1 MTASTPL
8 ASVIFRVIDVEG
20 TDRDPMI
27 SRPCEVAWRDLG
39 ADGQTLGRFETLL
52 DPGVPIPPSASA
64 VHHIVD
70 EDVAGM
76 PTLADVVGDI
86 SSVDVFVAHSA
97 DYDKNVL
104 GLQTKTWLCTHRLAK
119 HLWPEIGNHSNQEI
133 RYTLKLKPDIPKD
146 TSHHRAAADVAV
158 TAAILAAALPLIP
171 AKWPEV
177 MTIADLVKAAN
188 APALLLRIPFKSGH
202 GQLFEHAET
211 SHLEWI
217 VRTYAGGADCVF
229 TAQHWLDQRYGGDGS
244 RFASDYDTDVED

>member
-1 MTASTPL
+1 MTAGLPL
-8 ASVIFRVIDVEG
+8 SSAVFRVIDVEG

-27 SRPCEVAWRDLG
+27 SRPCEVAWCDIV
-39 ADGQTLGRFETLL
+39 ADGRAISRFSTLL

-64 VHHIVD
+64 VHHID
-70 EDVAGM
+70 DDDVVGM
-76 PTLADVVGDI
+76 PTLAEVADDI
-86 SSVDVFVAHSA
+86 AKAKVFVAHSA

-104 GLQTKTWLCTHRLAK
+104 GLQSRTWLCTHRLAK

-133 RYTLKLKPDIPKD
+133 RYTLKLKVDIPKD
-146 TSHHRAAADVAV
+146 TPHHRAAADVAV

-171 AKWPEV
+171 AKWPQV
-177 MTIADLVKAAN
+177 VTIDDLVKATN
-188 APALLLRIPFKSGH
+188 SPALLLRIPFKSGH

-244 RFASDYDTDVED
+244 RFASAYDTDVED